1 MAIFKPKPVAPTPV
15 IGKPVA
21 PKPVAPTPVAPKPV
35 IGKPVAPKP
44 VVPTPVIGKP
54 VMPGIKPLPPG
65 SIGMPGGPGGKT
77 VYNMG
82 PMPGNVEQ
90 NYRGIP
96 GLVNAVAPI
105 GNIAN
110 RFTGGP
116 APMPIKG
123 APNTFAGAGFNN
135 PNANANFA
143 AAKSMIAGKPMPKS
157 GPQQRIPIVD
167 VRKIPGV
174 GGMLGKSLGMKKGGT
189 VSSASKRADGIAQRG
204 KTRA

>member
-1 MAIFKPKPVAPTPV
+1 MAVFKPKPVVPTPV
-15 IGKPVA
+15 RGKPVT

-65 SIGMPGGPGGKT
+65 SIGFRGGAPAKPLPPGSIGMPGGPGGKT
-77 VYNMG
+77 VYNTG

-96 GLVNAVAPI
+96 GLVNATAPI

-123 APNTFAGAGFNN
+123 APNTFAGALLGGGAAPSLPVTGNKLNTAGFKN
-135 PNANANFA
+135 
-143 AAKSMIAGKPMPKS
+143 IAPVS
-157 GPQQRIPIVD
+157 FD
-167 VRKIPGV
+167 
-174 GGMLGKSLGMKKGGT
+174 MKKGGK